1 MITKIWIWILLAY
14 INYSRHKQLLKQ
26 EKQKHLFWNQNLK
39 ASKDIAAETYKP
51 VQENITSGLSTPLH
65 FGHAGMW

>member
-1 MITKIWIWILLAY
+1 MDIACIY
-14 INYSRHKQLLKQ
+14 QLQ
-26 EKQKHLFWNQNLK
+26 QNLK
-39 ASKDIAAETYKP
+39 ASKDIAAENYKP